1 MVMQTPRTM
10 ATGNGWGGESSGSKP
25 LVGKALLD
33 RARSLSNRPE
43 EQIARACGY
52 VGPSGRVLRKS
63 FYRALVEAKGYQM
76 PSSSSSTASPG
87 GGSSPGGSGAGKG
100 RQAEYRTRVH
110 GNGNLLIGHAYT
122 RRMGLEPGDEFHIEL
137 HPETGAIWLVP
148 LEPGEA
154 SAIAQQLLEDGS
166 ELEDDDNEED
176 AAEEVDEEADEEVE
190 EIGEEI
196 VDETIDEMVDEE
208 DFGKTKAE
216 DSLNAGNGHQ
226 SRVDT

>member
-1 MVMQTPRTM
+1 M

-63 FYRALVEAKGYQM
+63 FYRALVEAKGYQL
-76 PSSSSSTASPG
+76 PSSSTPSPG
-87 GGSSPGGSGAGKG
+87 GGSSSGGSSGAGKG

-137 HPETGAIWLVP
+137 HPETGAIWLVT

-166 ELEDDDNEED
+166 ELDDDDNEED
-176 AAEEVDEEADEEVE
+176 TAEEDTAEEVDEETDEIVDK
-190 EIGEEI
+190 IGEEI
-196 VDETIDEMVDEE
+196 VDEMVDGE
-208 DFGKTKAE
+208 DFASTNSEK
-216 DSLNAGNGHQ
+216 DLNAGNGHQ
-226 SRVDT
+226 SNADA